1 MCTCVHIYLP
11 LFVGQAVM
19 TQWEMYALEHKKH
32 GYKVRVPADDKLLT
46 TVELKLDQK
55 DQLQEIYRHPGENDV
70 SQWGS
75 GLGIHCILSLLFVC
89 VRRVFGGEGV

>member
-1 MCTCVHIYLP
+1 MRICLSVY
-11 LFVGQAVM
+11 VWQAVM
-19 TQWEMYALEHKKH
+19 TQWETYALEHKKH
-32 GYKVRVPADDKLLT
+32 GYKVRVPSDDKVLT

-75 GLGIHCILSLLFVC
+75 GLGIHCILSLIYS
-89 VRRVFGGEGV
+89 